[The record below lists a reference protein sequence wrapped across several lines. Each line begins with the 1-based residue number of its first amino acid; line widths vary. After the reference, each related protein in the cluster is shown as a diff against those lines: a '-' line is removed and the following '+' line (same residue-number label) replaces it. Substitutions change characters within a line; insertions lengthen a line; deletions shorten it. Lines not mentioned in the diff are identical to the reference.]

1 MQKSS
6 SLILAVALFILFST
20 SSIFAS
26 DCEKLKK
33 EARID
38 CLIDLLASE
47 DVSERRHAAETFR
60 TWKSLC
66 ADRALPALIGA
77 VQDPDVEVRRAVLQ
91 VLRGY
96 GRKAASAEPAIRQA
110 MRDLDRLVQIYAIE
124 ALPAVTGDYSEED
137 RLHSSRLSFERRKL
151 EQEIR
156 EYDMAIRHLETG
168 CSGRYTST
176 YLKTL
181 AKHGQDA
188 MEALPSAVRVF
199 QECKD
204 ELSARAQALRTIAAI
219 GPIETAAPYLFLGL
233 KDEKG
238 MVREAAA
245 ETLGK
250 LGGQLPETMPALLEA
265 LGDEDPDVVL
275 AAIDALCQNNA
286 GPEVAEELRKLR
298 GRLREQGPVQAKEGQ
313 KGRCI
318 LLGKNNDVILQI
330 RAFLGADM
338 NTKDQAQLLY
348 EGADSLV
355 YRTTGESGVPVV
367 VKTARSENPPPRRR
381 ARMANEYELLKDVC
395 VASIRAVFGQIS
407 FGGKPALEMEYVE
420 GRTVRQIAAETS
432 RSVEAFLRAA
442 IPMAI
447 ALGDVHR
454 LRIIHGNI
462 SGHNILVNLQDEV
475 RQDHRFRAGVPPD
488 HPPGVSD
495 PSGRAGGVARVHVA
509 GTDRPHEPRGGF
521 SFRPVFLG
529 RGPVRNGRGRAAVSG
544 QRRRGAGAFPLGQ
557 GAPAPAGPASR
568 SLRRGDEA
576 FVQKRRRPLSFGL
589 RPCRRLEVLQG
600 QPGSP
605 PQS

>member
-1 MQKSS
+1 MQKFSI
-6 SLILAVALFILFST
+6 LILAVALFVLFST

-47 DVSERRHAAETFR
+47 DVSDRRHAAEMFL

-66 ADRALPALIGA
+66 ADRALPALTRA

-96 GRKAASAEPAIRQA
+96 GKKAASAEPVIREA
-110 MRDLDRLVQIYAIE
+110 MRDPDRLVQIYAIE
-124 ALPAVTGDYSEED
+124 ALPAITGDYQEED
-137 RLHSSRLSFERRKL
+137 RLQSSRLSFERRKL

-188 MEALPSAVRVF
+188 MEALPSAVRIF

-250 LGGQLPETMPALLEA
+250 VGGQLPETMPALLEA
-265 LGDEDPDVVL
+265 FGDEDPDVVL

-298 GRLREQGPVQAKEGQ
+298 DGYENKVRFKQ
-313 KGRCI
+313 KKVRKAAAAC
-318 LLGKNNDVILQI
+318 
-330 RAFLGADM
+330 
-338 NTKDQAQLLY
+338 
-348 EGADSLV
+348 
-355 YRTTGESGVPVV
+355 
-367 VKTARSENPPPRRR
+367 
-381 ARMANEYELLKDVC
+381 
-395 VASIRAVFGQIS
+395 
-407 FGGKPALEMEYVE
+407 LEK
-420 GRTVRQIAAETS
+420 Q
-432 RSVEAFLRAA
+432 
-442 IPMAI
+442 
-447 ALGDVHR
+447 
-454 LRIIHGNI
+454 
-462 SGHNILVNLQDEV
+462 
-475 RQDHRFRAGVPPD
+475 
-488 HPPGVSD
+488 
-495 PSGRAGGVARVHVA
+495 
-509 GTDRPHEPRGGF
+509 
-521 SFRPVFLG
+521 
-529 RGPVRNGRGRAAVSG
+529 
-544 QRRRGAGAFPLGQ
+544 
-557 GAPAPAGPASR
+557 
-568 SLRRGDEA
+568 
-576 FVQKRRRPLSFGL
+576 
-589 RPCRRLEVLQG
+589 
-600 QPGSP
+600 
-605 PQS
+605 